1 MNRVCRERAKKRG
14 AKPHFGVCEIAT
26 TMILSAGITG
36 EILQN
41 RETWLQCR
49 QQVARDLSRG
59 YFEICGFP
67 MTDSATS
74 AMKSNQ
80 HNSYTQ
86 LRQEN

>member
-1 MNRVCRERAKKRG
+1 MNRVCRERAEKRG

-59 YFEICGFP
+59 NVKSRWKMRFL
-67 MTDSATS
+67 DSKFRDTCCDVES
-74 AMKSNQ
+74 
-80 HNSYTQ
+80 T
-86 LRQEN
+86 